1 MIEMG
6 GELRHSLQEIIY
18 VPGSSKLRLLTPA
31 DLVEEQRKGALI
43 LDTRAAEE
51 FASLHIRRA
60 IQIGLVGSFA
70 SWAAILIE
78 PDQKLVLVAEDE
90 PSAEEAHTRLARVG
104 LEGVIGYS
112 LVDERRWREENIDLA
127 SIRIRRCADVRQ
139 TLEIDPVLQLVD
151 ARSHAEWLKGHL
163 PGAISVPL
171 LDLDPKTR
179 VIDPMKQC
187 LVYCREGFRATTAA
201 SILLREG
208 DGDIGILIDGVEGWL
223 TSGLP
228 LEVSEPGDFDDR
240 VCDRFAHFPIEGN
253 FAKR

>member
-6 GELRHSLQEIIY
+6 GDLRHSLQGIIY

-60 IQIGLVGSFA
+60 IHIGLAGPFA

-78 PDQKLVLVAEDE
+78 ADQKLVLVAEDE

-112 LVDERRWREENIDLA
+112 LVDERRWREQNI
-127 SIRIRRCADVRQ
+127 ADVGRS
-139 TLEIDPVLQLVD
+139 LEVDPSLQLVD
-151 ARSHAEWLKGHL
+151 TRSHAEWLKGHL
-163 PGAISVPL
+163 PRAISVPL
-171 LDLDPKTR
+171 LDLDPKKR
-179 VIDPMKQC
+179 ALDPSKEC
-187 LVYCREGFRATTAA
+187 LVYCHEGFRATTAA

-208 DGDIGILIDGVEGWL
+208 GGDIGILIDGVEGWL
-223 TSGLP
+223 ASGLP
-228 LEVSEPGDFDDR
+228 LEVSEPGNFDDR

-253 FAKR
+253 FARR